1 MKLVITRHRALVEL
15 LRERGVL
22 GDEEPFE
29 VIEHATVDQ
38 IRGKHVIGVLPIDMA
53 AQAASVTLL
62 PLALAPEDRGK
73 ELTIE
78 RLRQIAAPAC
88 ETYTVLRVVLP
99 VELP

>member
-22 GDEEPFE
+22 GDDEPFE

-53 AQAASVTLL
+53 AQAASITLI
-62 PLALAPEDRGK
+62 PMALTPEDRGK
-73 ELTIE
+73 DLSIE
-78 RLRQIAAPAC
+78 RIRQIAAPTC
-88 ETYTVLRVVLP
+88 ETYAVVR